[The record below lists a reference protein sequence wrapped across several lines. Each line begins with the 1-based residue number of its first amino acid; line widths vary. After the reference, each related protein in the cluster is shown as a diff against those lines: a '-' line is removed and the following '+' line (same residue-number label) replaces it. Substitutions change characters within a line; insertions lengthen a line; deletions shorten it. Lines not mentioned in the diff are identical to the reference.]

1 MLQNKE
7 KRAKNAQFK
16 KDQNNINTMARDSKN
31 ICTSRSAPANTAA
44 RKSQF

>member
-1 MLQNKE
+1 MD
-7 KRAKNAQFK
+7 KNAKFK
-16 KDQNNINTMARDSKN
+16 KEQNNINTMARESKK